1 MESGTIKMNPKKESA
16 MKRLSS
22 LVIVSLLTL
31 SLSACAGLSRQHETH
46 AVKCPACGYE
56 FEVPMGGD

>member
-1 MESGTIKMNPKKESA
+1 
-16 MKRLSS
+16 MKRLFS

-31 SLSACAGLSRQHETH
+31 SLSACAGLSRQNEMH